1 MMEHHNTNQE
11 SIIPLSKTKIVL
23 LTLGSLTFVLAS
35 VWMWTLGGTEITM
48 DTLFYKIVSLSG
60 ILFFGMT
67 GIYGLTKLFDNKP
80 GLIINQQG
88 LIDNSSAVSGKLIK
102 WSDIEGFEISQ
113 IQSTKFILIFV
124 RNPQHYM
131 DQASY
136 LGRFWMKMNYKTY
149 GTPLSISSNSLKCN
163 FDELVVLIEKHLAE
177 FHP

>member
-1 MMEHHNTNQE
+1 MNTLKKE
-11 SIIPLSKTKIVL
+11 TVIPLSKTKIVL
-23 LTLGSLTFVLAS
+23 LTLGSLVFVAGGA
-35 VWMWTLGGTEITM
+35 WMWTFGGPEITM
-48 DTLFYKIVSLSG
+48 DTLFYKIISLAAV
-60 ILFFGMT
+60 LFFGMT

-80 GLIINQQG
+80 GLVINQQG

-102 WSDIEGFEISQ
+102 WSDIEGLEISQ

-124 RNPQHYM
+124 HNPQHYI

-136 LGRFWMKMNYKTY
+136 VGRFWMKMNHKTY

-177 FHP
+177 LHP